1 MQTDTVI
8 QQIRAF
14 NRYYVDLIGLLN
26 TGGYHSSYTLAETR
40 VLFEIDQAT
49 QIQASQVMLKI
60 QIDKSYLSRILRR
73 LEKDGLIN
81 RTRSQQDARA
91 VMLCL
96 TQQGKIEIERINHAA
111 SDLVKVQIEELD
123 EDSCQQ
129 LVKHMNAIR
138 ELLNG
143 AK

>member
-91 VMLCL
+91 VMLSL